1 MFEPSLVHH
10 RSCQGTAC
18 RIFLPDNFGILCWN
32 VYKNN
37 LVQPAFQPYL
47 RSLINRKKID
57 LMLFQ
62 EANFKSDKTCIL
74 SEFAID
80 AAANLEFGGKFY
92 GVLTASMTESQKSQA
107 FLSKGKE
114 SLIGPHKSLL
124 LSQFAFKDGTKL
136 LVLNVHAINF
146 RENQRY
152 HVEVDRFL
160 EFVEDHK
167 GPMIIAGDFNSWNKK
182 RMGKLVEMQKRLSL
196 KTISFKEKSKIKSFM
211 GYPLDY
217 IFYRGLELMDAS
229 VIDSKKLSDHNPLFA
244 QFKKID
250 STK

>member
-1 MFEPSLVHH
+1 MIS
-10 RSCQGTAC
+10 
-18 RIFLPDNFGILCWN
+18 WN

-37 LVQPAFQPYL
+37 LKQPAFQPYL
-47 RSLINRKKID
+47 RSLIEVKKVD

-62 EANFKSDKTCIL
+62 EANFKSDKKCIL

-80 AAANLEFGGKFY
+80 AAANLEYGGKFY

-114 SLIGPHKSLL
+114 SLIGTHKSLL
-124 LSQFAFKDGTKL
+124 LSQFAFKDGTRL

-152 HVEVDRFL
+152 SSEMDRFL
-160 EFVEDHK
+160 EYVKGHD
-167 GPMIIAGDFNSWNKK
+167 GPMIIAGDFNSWNEK
-182 RMGKLVEMQKRLSL
+182 RMKKLAKMQEVHSL
-196 KTISFKEKSKIKSFM
+196 QAIPFKEKSKIKSFM

-217 IFYRGLELMDAS
+217 IFYRGLELLDSA
-229 VIDSKKLSDHNPLFA
+229 VIDGNQLSDHNPLFGR
-244 QFKKID
+244 FRKIN

>member
-1 MFEPSLVHH
+1 MIS
-10 RSCQGTAC
+10 
-18 RIFLPDNFGILCWN
+18 WN

-37 LVQPAFQPYL
+37 LKQPAFQPYL
-47 RSLINRKKID
+47 RSLMGVKKID

-62 EANFKSDKTCIL
+62 EANFKSDKKCIL

-80 AAANLEFGGKFY
+80 AAANLEYRGKFY

-107 FLSKGKE
+107 FLSEGKE
-114 SLIGPHKSLL
+114 SLIGTHKSLL
-124 LSQFAFKDGTKL
+124 LSQFAFQDGTTL

-152 HVEVDRFL
+152 GIEVDKFL
-160 EFVEDHK
+160 QHVKEHQ

-182 RMGKLVEMQKRLSL
+182 RMKKLAEMQEVLSL
-196 KTISFKEKSKIKSFM
+196 QTISFREKSKIKSFM

-217 IFYRGLELMDAS
+217 IFYRGLEL
-229 VIDSKKLSDHNPLFA
+229 IDSAVVDGKQLSDHNPLFA
-244 QFKKID
+244 YFRKK
-250 STK
+250 

>member
-1 MFEPSLVHH
+1 MFQPSRVHH
-10 RSCQGTAC
+10 RSCQDTAC
-18 RIFLPDNFGILCWN
+18 HVFLPDEFGMICWN

-47 RSLINRKKID
+47 RSLIRIKKID
-57 LMLFQ
+57 LLLFQ
-62 EANFKSDKTCIL
+62 EANFKSDKSCIL

-107 FLSKGKE
+107 FLSKGRE
-114 SLIGPHKSLL
+114 SLIGPYKSLL
-124 LSQFAFKDGTKL
+124 LSQFAFNDGTIL
-136 LVLNVHAINF
+136 LVLNIHAINF

-152 HVEVDRFL
+152 DKEVDEFL
-160 EFVEDHK
+160 KYVKDHH

-182 RMGKLVEMQKRLSL
+182 RMKKLLEMQRKLSL
-196 KTISFKEKSKIKSFM
+196 QAISFKEKSKIKSFM

-217 IFYRGLELMDAS
+217 IFYRGLELLDSA
-229 VIDSKKLSDHNPLFA
+229 VIDSKQLSDHNPLFA
-244 QFKKID
+244 RFKK
-250 STK
+250 K

>member
-1 MFEPSLVHH
+1 MFQPSLIHH

-18 RIFLPDNFGILCWN
+18 RAFLSDDFGMLCWN

-47 RSLINRKKID
+47 RSLIGIKNID
-57 LMLFQ
+57 LLLFQ
-62 EANFKSDKTCIL
+62 EANLKNDKTCIL

-92 GVLTASMTESQKSQA
+92 GVLTASMTESRKSQA
-107 FLSKGKE
+107 FLSLGKE
-114 SLIGPHKSLL
+114 SLVGPHKSLL
-124 LSQFAFKDGTKL
+124 LSQFAFQDGTIL

-152 HVEVDRFL
+152 GIEVDKFL
-160 EFVEDHK
+160 HYVKEHQ

-182 RMGKLVEMQKRLSL
+182 RMKKLLEMQETLSL
-196 KTISFKEKSKIKSFM
+196 QTISFKEKSKIKSFM

-217 IFYRGLELMDAS
+217 IFYRGLELLDSA
-229 VIDSKKLSDHNPLFA
+229 VIDSKQLSDHNPLFA
-244 QFKKID
+244 RFKK
-250 STK
+250 K

>member
-1 MFEPSLVHH
+1 MFQPSLIHH

-18 RIFLPDNFGILCWN
+18 RAFLSDDFGMLCWN

-37 LVQPAFQPYL
+37 LIQPAFQPYL
-47 RSLINRKKID
+47 RSLIGIKNID
-57 LMLFQ
+57 LLLFQ
-62 EANFKSDKTCIL
+62 EANLKNDKTCIL

-92 GVLTASMTESQKSQA
+92 GVLTASMTESRNSQA

-114 SLIGPHKSLL
+114 SLVGPHKSLL
-124 LSQFAFKDGTKL
+124 LSQFAFKDGTTL
-136 LVLNVHAINF
+136 LVLNIHAINF

-152 HVEVDRFL
+152 SVEVDKFL
-160 EFVEDHK
+160 DYVKDHQ

-182 RMGKLVEMQKRLSL
+182 RMKKLLEMQKLLSL
-196 KTISFKEKSKIKSFM
+196 HAIPFKEKSKIKSFM

-217 IFYRGLELMDAS
+217 IFYRGLELL
-229 VIDSKKLSDHNPLFA
+229 DSAVVDGKQLSDHNPLFA
-244 QFKKID
+244 RFKK
-250 STK
+250 K

>member
-1 MFEPSLVHH
+1 M
-10 RSCQGTAC
+10 
-18 RIFLPDNFGILCWN
+18 ICWN

-47 RSLINRKKID
+47 RSLIGVKKVD
-57 LMLFQ
+57 LLLFQ

-107 FLSKGKE
+107 FLSQGKE

-124 LSQFAFKDGTKL
+124 LSQFSFKDGTKL

-152 HVEVDRFL
+152 GIEVDNFL
-160 EFVEDHK
+160 QYVKGHQ

-182 RMGKLVEMQKRLSL
+182 RMKKLLEMQELLSL
-196 KTISFKEKSKIKSFM
+196 HAISFREKGKIKSFM

-217 IFYRGLELMDAS
+217 IFYRGLELLDSA
-229 VIDSKKLSDHNPLFA
+229 VIDSKQLSDHNPLFA
-244 QFKKID
+244 QFRKV
-250 STK
+250 

>member
-1 MFEPSLVHH
+1 MFQPSLIHH

-18 RIFLPDNFGILCWN
+18 RAFLPDDFGMLCWN

-37 LVQPAFQPYL
+37 LIQPAFQPYL
-47 RSLINRKKID
+47 RSLIGVKNID
-57 LMLFQ
+57 LLLFQ
-62 EANFKSDKTCIL
+62 EANLKNDKTCIL

-92 GVLTASMTESQKSQA
+92 GVLTASMTESRNSQA

-114 SLIGPHKSLL
+114 SLVGPHKSLL
-124 LSQFAFKDGTKL
+124 LSQFAFKDGMTL
-136 LVLNVHAINF
+136 LVLNIHAINF

-152 HVEVDRFL
+152 SVEVDKFL
-160 EFVEDHK
+160 DYVKDHQ

-182 RMGKLVEMQKRLSL
+182 RMKKLLEMQKLLSL
-196 KTISFKEKSKIKSFM
+196 QAISFKEKSKIKSFM

-217 IFYRGLELMDAS
+217 IFYRGLELL
-229 VIDSKKLSDHNPLFA
+229 DSAVVDGKQLSDHNPLFA
-244 QFKKID
+244 QFRKI
-250 STK
+250 